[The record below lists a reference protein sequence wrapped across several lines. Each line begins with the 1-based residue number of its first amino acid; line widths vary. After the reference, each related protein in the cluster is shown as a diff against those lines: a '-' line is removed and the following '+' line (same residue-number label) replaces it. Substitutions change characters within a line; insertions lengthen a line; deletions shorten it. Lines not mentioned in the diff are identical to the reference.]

1 MRPVTRGACTA
12 ASSAILV
19 SVTVALGPTRRRLVV
34 QVAAGVV
41 CLAVVGFALW
51 LVAGFAGGD
60 NSSGPVARQTQATVT
75 ATASCQGSDT
85 EDSVSVQLDGR
96 TQPAKLDG
104 CGHQKGES
112 VGVLVPA
119 GFTAGSLLEPAAAVP
134 TDTSG
139 KSHQVAFLLLLVA
152 TAIGGVLGYRFF
164 RTRGSTRPRPRR
176 QAADEADEPVG
187 DYHSDIRP
195 VSRGHDPDETGVD
208 WFEDSAT
215 RLDPVAPP
223 ADVQERADQS

>member
-1 MRPVTRGACTA
+1 VRGEFVCHPRR
-12 ASSAILV
+12 
-19 SVTVALGPTRRRLVV
+19 VTVAAGPNRRRLVV

-41 CLAVVGFALW
+41 CLAVIGFALW

-60 NSSGPVARQTQATVT
+60 TPSGPADQRVLATVT
-75 ATASCQGSDT
+75 STASCQGSDT
-85 EDSVSVQLDGR
+85 QDSVSVHVDGQTR
-96 TQPAKLDG
+96 QAKLDG
-104 CGHQKGES
+104 CGHQKGEA
-112 VGVLVPA
+112 VGVLVPTD
-119 GFTAGSLLEPAAAVP
+119 FTAGSLLEPAAAAP
-134 TDTSG
+134 TDTTG

-164 RTRGSTRPRPRR
+164 HTRGATPVRRPRQ
-176 QAADEADEPVG
+176 QAADDAEPPVD

-195 VSRGHDPDETGVD
+195 VTREHDPDETGVD

-215 RLDPVAPP
+215 RLDPVPPP